1 MTFPKLKLQELKEK
15 TSCVFMLKEILIDKN
30 PLILSSLGALL
41 YENGVKKTLKQNISI
56 TPANIKETIDLA
68 YKIANPVCEI
78 AAGKC
83 NSQNLKKYGCAIF

>member
-1 MTFPKLKLQELKEK
+1 
-15 TSCVFMLKEILIDKN
+15 MLKEILIDKN

-68 YKIANPVCEI
+68 YKIANPICEI

-83 NSQNLKKYGCAIF
+83 DSQNLKKYGCAIFESSLESAELEM